1 MDSPKLVVLDVGH
14 GSSAVLHDSQGLVV
28 VDAGLRNTLD
38 EYLNSIDTQEV
49 VALLISHSDADHLAG
64 ASNILL
70 SENLNVRAVYLNPD
84 GAQGS
89 VAFQSF
95 RLALADSRRRNG
107 TVVHTQL
114 TSTTGASITAGEI
127 LIEVLGPSPSLA
139 TAGNG
144 GKDLKGRRIRTNTMS
159 AVVRLSSKGRKIAL
173 LPGDIDQIALENL
186 LEENKEIQAETL
198 VFPHHGG
205 LPGTGN
211 PTSFAQKLTLAVQ
224 PKVVLFSTGRGDRNI
239 NPHPAIVAAVKEARP
254 DVHIGCT
261 ELSTQ
266 CALQV
271 PSAAQHLSNLIAEGT
286 PGGRCCIG
294 TVEIAL
300 GTETAFFPILEQHA
314 RFVAE
319 NIPSALCRAI
329 ANPALEL
336 AESPV

>member
-14 GSSAVLHDSQGLVV
+14 GSSAVLHDTQGLVV
-28 VDAGLRNTLD
+28 VDAGLRSTLD

-114 TSTTGASITAGEI
+114 TSTTGASITAGDI

-159 AVVRLSSKGRKIAL
+159 AVVRLSSKGRKVAL
-173 LPGDIDQIALENL
+173 LPGDIDQIALESL

-205 LPGTGN
+205 IPGTGN
-211 PTSFAQKLTLAVQ
+211 PTNFAKKLTSAVQ
-224 PKVVLFSTGRGDRNI
+224 PNVVLFSTGRGDRNV
-239 NPHPAIVAAVKEARP
+239 NPHPAIVAAVKQARP

-266 CALQV
+266 CALQIR
-271 PSAAQHLSNLIAEGT
+271 SS
-286 PGGRCCIG
+286 
-294 TVEIAL
+294 
-300 GTETAFFPILEQHA
+300 
-314 RFVAE
+314 
-319 NIPSALCRAI
+319 
-329 ANPALEL
+329 
-336 AESPV
+336 